1 MTVTWILGLAIIGI
15 IIAGYIYYKKTHKQQ
30 LVCMIGDG
38 SCDDVVHSKYSQTFG
53 VPNEIG
59 GMLYY
64 VFVILGSLLLLS
76 GTSLIDGFMVLDIMI
91 VAGLLAALFSVYL
104 LFVQF
109 AVLKE
114 WCEYCMI
121 SSAITIVIFVIEV
134 LL

>member
-1 MTVTWILGLAIIGI
+1 
-15 IIAGYIYYKKTHKQQ
+15 
-30 LVCMIGDG
+30 
-38 SCDDVVHSKYSQTFG
+38 
-53 VPNEIG
+53 
-59 GMLYY
+59 
-64 VFVILGSLLLLS
+64 
-76 GTSLIDGFMVLDIMI
+76 MVLDIMI

-121 SSAITIVIFVIEV
+121 SSAITIAIFIIEV